1 MHDVSTVTGA
11 VKTRRRWATGGLLG
25 LVIVVNYLD
34 RGNLSIAL
42 PVIRHDWSLSN
53 LQVGIILSAFQWT
66 YAFANVPMGWAVDR
80 FGPRRVIIAAGL
92 AWTLAAAATGLAT
105 GLAALVGLRAFLG
118 LAESPMFPAGIK
130 VVDSWF
136 PHREKAVAVA
146 SFEVAVQIGL
156 AVAPIL
162 AALLIVSLGWR
173 LMFAAIGALSVL
185 PLLIWFF
192 AYREPE
198 NDPALNPEERLLIMS
213 GRKQTVSAPPSFAE
227 WRGLFTQHQT
237 WAMIAGGLS
246 FAGMQSFYAWLP
258 IYLHQTRH
266 FSLVKAGSS
275 VSLLGLAGIAG
286 VITGAL
292 LSDLAIRRGWQ
303 VLAARRL
310 LVVTGSLLGAAAIAA
325 TALLQGSGAMLAAI
339 AVGSLAGG
347 LAAASWWALVPAV
360 APNDRL
366 VASLG
371 SLQNGGAFL
380 GAAVGPLLIGWLLD
394 HGYDFHT
401 ILAVSAGFALLGAVI
416 YGVVLRRP
424 IEAYS

>member
-1 MHDVSTVTGA
+1 MHDLSTLPIA
-11 VKTRRRWATGGLLG
+11 VKTKRRWAIGSLLG

-42 PVIRHDWSLSN
+42 PVIKHDWSLGN

-66 YAFANVPMGWAVDR
+66 YAFANVPAGWAVDR
-80 FGPRRVIIAAGL
+80 FGPRRVIIVAGL
-92 AWTLAAAATGLAT
+92 AWTLSAAATGLAT
-105 GLAALVGLRAFLG
+105 GLAGLVAARAFLG

-146 SFEVAVQIGL
+146 SFEVAVQIGM
-156 AVAPIL
+156 AGAPIL
-162 AALLIVSLGWR
+162 GALLIASFGWR
-173 LMFAAIGALSVL
+173 LMFVAIGALSL
-185 PLLIWFF
+185 IPLLIWYI
-192 AYREPE
+192 AYRQPE
-198 NDPALNPEERLLIMS
+198 NDHALQADERVLIMS
-213 GRKQTVSAPPSFAE
+213 GRKQNEAVPPSLAE
-227 WRGLFTQHQT
+227 WRGLFTHVQT

-266 FSLVKAGSS
+266 FSLVKAGGS
-275 VSLLGLAGIAG
+275 VSLLSVAGIVG
-286 VITGAL
+286 VVTGAL

-310 LVVTGSLLGAAAIAA
+310 LVVAGSLLGAAAIAA
-325 TALLQGSGAMLAAI
+325 TAFLQGSNAMLCAI
-339 AVGSLAGG
+339 AIGSFASG

-394 HGYDFHT
+394 HGYDFHAV
-401 ILAVSAGFALLGAVI
+401 LAASAGFALLGAVI
-416 YGVVLRRP
+416 YGIVLRKP
-424 IEAYS
+424 IRE